1 PQFTCLD
8 HGVLVGGGTAGIPN
22 GSRHGQNP
30 LGFQHMATIQSFEHS
45 KTSVVTAVFGVLATL
60 GFWFGWA
67 AVTRKTALVQIPLQ

>member
-1 PQFTCLD
+1 
-8 HGVLVGGGTAGIPN
+8 
-22 GSRHGQNP
+22 
-30 LGFQHMATIQSFEHS
+30 MATIQSFEHG